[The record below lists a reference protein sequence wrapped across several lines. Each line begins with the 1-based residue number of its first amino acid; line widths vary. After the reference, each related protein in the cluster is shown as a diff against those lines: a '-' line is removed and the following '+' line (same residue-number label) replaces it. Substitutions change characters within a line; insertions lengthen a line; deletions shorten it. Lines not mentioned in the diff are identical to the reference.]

1 MKKITNSLSTI
12 LSANY
17 RVFIARL
24 VAAIV
29 DCTIV
34 FTISFIV
41 CAFVFTTV
49 FKDDFNQ
56 QAAPFISMHILLN
69 PISFVMQLVSLPE
82 AYGNVY
88 ALVMVLILIII
99 IEICYYSLF
108 ELSPIRR
115 TPGFMLSKIYICYD
129 DNKNIGLR
137 IILRN
142 ILKLLSRC
150 VWGIPFLISLFNK
163 KGKTIYDLCAN
174 VYILTKE

>member
-1 MKKITNSLSTI
+1 MKKITNLFSEI
-12 LSANY
+12 LPANY
-17 RVFIARL
+17 RVFMSRL
-24 VAAIV
+24 LAAII

-49 FKDDFNQ
+49 FKENFNQ

-69 PISFVMQLVSLPE
+69 PVSFVTQLISFPE

-88 ALVMVLILIII
+88 ALIVVMSVTAI
-99 IEICYYSLF
+99 IEIFYYSLF

-115 TPGFMLSKIYICYD
+115 TPGFMLAKIYICYD
-129 DNKNIGLR
+129 DNKNIALR

-150 VWGIPFLISLFNK
+150 VWGIPFFISLFNK
-163 KGKTIYDLCAN
+163 KGKTIYDLCAD
-174 VYILTKE
+174 VYILIKE